1 MPWLTTDELNF
12 VLVGQPGTATT
23 SATTT
28 ETCTP
33 VNLGMYDSVIFT
45 VAMGANSVTTTN
57 MFILECTA
65 TSALLASAST
75 VIQGTSK
82 YSYRAASSA
91 DIALGA
97 RTAGATTAVALS
109 STAGSITCVE
119 MKNADLTT
127 GFPYV
132 MVSISSAAAWR
143 EATIVATLKP
153 RYANLTMLKAVASS

>member
-1 MPWLTTDELNF
+1 MPWLTTDEINF
-12 VLVGQPGTATT
+12 VSVGNTNATT
-23 SATTT
+23 SATTS

-33 VNLGMYDSVIFT
+33 VNLGMYDSVVFT
-45 VAMGANSVTTTN
+45 ISQVATCTVTTSN

-65 TSALLASAST
+65 TSALLASATT

-82 YSYRAASSA
+82 YTYRAASSA

-97 RTAGATTAVALS
+97 RTAGATTAVVLS
-109 STAGSITCVE
+109 STAGSITCIE
-119 MKNADLTT
+119 MKSGDLTA

-132 MVSISSAAAWR
+132 MVSVSSAAAGRWLSVT
-143 EATIVATLKP
+143 AALKP